1 MSCGFVR
8 TTIALT
14 IVGVTLCY
22 RQPWR
27 EVGTLLGTQP
37 GTERCGRAEFRQ
49 PSVTSV
55 TVDVMCECAKF
66 QLNAVIPPGEQ
77 SKRRSRFIIEVA
89 ASGHSA

>member
-1 MSCGFVR
+1 LSCGFVR

-37 GTERCGRAEFRQ
+37 GTERCGRTEFG
-49 PSVTSV
+49 
-55 TVDVMCECAKF
+55 
-66 QLNAVIPPGEQ
+66 NPPLHQ
-77 SKRRSRFIIEVA
+77 
-89 ASGHSA
+89 